1 MGNHD
6 TKRMTTKKG
15 AQYASVLNMLLLLL
29 PGTPTTYQGEEFG
42 MLDTQ
47 VSFEETQD
55 PRGKNFGPV
64 SSHTCIVSLCK
75 TSIFTARKRGL
86 RRLCFYTCLSVHG
99 GGVCPSACWDIPP
112 TPTPGTRGRH
122 PPPGAVH
129 AGRYG
134 QQAGGTHPTGMHT
147 C

>member
-1 MGNHD
+1 MIIQERIYLSETNLLKYYLVNYSNEKFISKQMSENYPNTLSCSIPVLQMGNHD

-55 PRGKNFGPV
+55 PWGKNFGPV
-64 SSHTCIVSLCK
+64 STQFIIVKTRQNLKLC
-75 TSIFTARKRGL
+75 L
-86 RRLCFYTCLSVHG
+86 
-99 GGVCPSACWDIPP
+99 
-112 TPTPGTRGRH
+112 
-122 PPPGAVH
+122 H
-129 AGRYG
+129 AAFFRPVIW
-134 QQAGGTHPTGMHT
+134 TV
-147 C
+147 